1 MTTLYSP
8 ETTHPEWICWPDCGG
23 ESVDRFDWYEM
34 QLAAYQDIQLFI
46 ENTGNFSSV
55 KLLISF
61 YAEMGGEQQ
70 TSIEVNDEET
80 RSYTFTN
87 NASTST
93 SVWFRITTDDGFG
106 DDGTDYILS
115 ALIEDD
121 NYWQTA
127 TVVPLGSFLDEDI
140 VCLSDC
146 PKQIVRPRGLV
157 QGVRSLQHPSWRG
170 R

>member
-1 MTTLYSP
+1 MRTRAFVLTCVLLLSSLTTWVPTAKADDEQATATLYSP

-55 KLLISF
+55 KLLVSF

-87 NASTST
+87 NASTS
-93 SVWFRITTDDGFG
+93 RR
-106 DDGTDYILS
+106 
-115 ALIEDD
+115 A
-121 NYWQTA
+121 
-127 TVVPLGSFLDEDI
+127 
-140 VCLSDC
+140 
-146 PKQIVRPRGLV
+146 RG
-157 QGVRSLQHPSWRG
+157 
-170 R
+170 